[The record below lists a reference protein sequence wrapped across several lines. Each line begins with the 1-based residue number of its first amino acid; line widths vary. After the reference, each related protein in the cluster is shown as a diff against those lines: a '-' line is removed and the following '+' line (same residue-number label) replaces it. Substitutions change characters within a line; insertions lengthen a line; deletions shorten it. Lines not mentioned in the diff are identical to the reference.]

1 MNRVNL
7 TEEEIRRIVEEAE
20 EEEDYEGY
28 MEIEVTETVTVD
40 GREVT
45 VKAVVDEYEFIRL
58 YGEQDFRMLIA
69 KGKVGDTIGEKKTYY
84 ARLLTIKTP

>member
-1 MNRVNL
+1 MENQAVSL

-28 MEIEVTETVTVD
+28 MEIEVSETVTVD

-45 VKAVVDEYEFIRL
+45 VKVTIDEYEFVRL
-58 YGEQDFRMLIA
+58 YGEQDFRILVK
-69 KGKVGDTIGEKKTYY
+69 KGQVGDVIGEKKTYY
-84 ARLLTIKTP
+84 ARLIKTL